1 MQTQRARSAPLA
13 QERLGRDR
21 GARAGSTLFA
31 ERRDKKVVPIDTR
44 SEHGS
49 QIQHAYAHTEYR
61 EQGKNRYAEL
71 QMVDSLVH
79 QRSLTVGVTRHTHR
93 YEMWAP
99 LDKVTSYANLVAFGE
114 RERNKV

>member
-1 MQTQRARSAPLA
+1 MTVTRVH
-13 QERLGRDR
+13 
-21 GARAGSTLFA
+21 GSTLFV
-31 ERRDKKVVPIDTR
+31 ERRDKQVVQIDTR

-79 QRSLTVGVTRHTHR
+79 QRSLTVGMTFQVSDP
-93 YEMWAP
+93 E
-99 LDKVTSYANLVAFGE
+99 VTSTVMRATILRHALLAYLFGVVIIGIVINVVAGLT
-114 RERNKV
+114 K